1 MELLEEGDAD
11 VFFGF
16 LVFFHFLLIP
26 MLAYSNSSSI
36 VREEVG
42 KGSFVDGEVLGCC
55 S

>member
-11 VFFGF
+11 VFFGL

-36 VREEVG
+36 VREGVG
-42 KGSFVDGEVLGCC
+42 RGNLVDGWVLVRG